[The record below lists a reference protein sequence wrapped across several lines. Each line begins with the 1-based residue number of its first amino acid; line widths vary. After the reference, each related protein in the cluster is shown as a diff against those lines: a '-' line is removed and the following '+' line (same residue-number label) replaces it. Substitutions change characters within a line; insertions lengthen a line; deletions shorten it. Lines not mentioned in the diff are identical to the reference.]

1 MLLKVIYMEVF
12 KLSRS
17 YKRSSVST
25 DGSPH
30 TTKEMKRY
38 ANSKVRKT
46 NGVFNGNSYKK
57 LFCSYDIHD
66 YISRW
71 SKQDA
76 IQKWFEE
83 EADILNGIISF
94 KYSYHDKYKTL
105 KNYLNRGWAKWYK
118 RK

>member
-1 MLLKVIYMEVF
+1 M
-12 KLSRS
+12 SRS
-17 YKRSSVST
+17 YKKRPIGT

-30 TTKEMKRY
+30 TTKEMKRH

-46 NGVFNGNSYKK
+46 KGIYNGNSYKK

-66 YISRW
+66 YISRY
-71 SKQDA
+71 SREEA

-83 EADILNGIISF
+83 ETDILNGIISF
-94 KYSYHDKYKTL
+94 KYSDHNKYKTL
-105 KNYLNRGWAKWYK
+105 ENFLNRWWAKWYR

>member
-1 MLLKVIYMEVF
+1 M
-12 KLSRS
+12 SRS

-30 TTKEMKRY
+30 TTKEMKRI
-38 ANSKVRKT
+38 ANSKVRNSKGT
-46 NGVFNGNSYKK
+46 YNGSSYKK

-71 SKQDA
+71 SKEDA

-94 KYSYHDKYKTL
+94 KYSYHNKYKTL
-105 KNYLNRGWAKWYK
+105 KNFLNRRWAKWYK